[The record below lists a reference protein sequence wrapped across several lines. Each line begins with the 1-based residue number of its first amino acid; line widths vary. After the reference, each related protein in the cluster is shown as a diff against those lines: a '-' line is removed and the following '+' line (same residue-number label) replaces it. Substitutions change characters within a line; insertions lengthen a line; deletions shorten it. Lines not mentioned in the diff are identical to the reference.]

1 MFRLL
6 GAHKRAATLGRF
18 AQRVDFAWCSLRAAP
33 PQPSHHSRR
42 CRSVG
47 RRAMGT
53 VEEAPRVITELVSQS
68 FGGNVLERSVA
79 SRRDAVRAQPA
90 PCLVSLLCC
99 VSAGTLRRRWE
110 DCRS

>member
-1 MFRLL
+1 
-6 GAHKRAATLGRF
+6 
-18 AQRVDFAWCSLRAAP
+18 
-33 PQPSHHSRR
+33 
-42 CRSVG
+42 
-47 RRAMGT
+47 MGT
-53 VEEAPRVITELVSQS
+53 VEEAPRAVTELVSQS